1 MINWYNLFSN
11 SLWILALSLL
21 LAILSYSRWE
31 ARQRGERLEDRLDRP
46 QRIILLNIAGSL
58 FCLGLAATSHRWWEI
73 VVWLLLFTLF
83 LIQIWYL
90 LKKQGRS

>member
-1 MINWYNLFSN
+1 MINWYNLFAN
-11 SLWILALSLL
+11 GLWIIALALL

-31 ARQRGERLEDRLDRP
+31 AKQRGERLADRLDHS
-46 QRIILLNIAGSL
+46 QRIIPLNIAGSL

-90 LKKQGRS
+90 IKNQGRS

>member
-1 MINWYNLFSN
+1 MINWYNLFAN
-11 SLWILALSLL
+11 GLWIIALALL

-31 ARQRGERLEDRLDRP
+31 ARQRGERLEDRLDHS
-46 QRIILLNIAGSL
+46 QRIIALNIAGSL